1 MATEQKQLNVR
12 VDPLTHTLLKAR
24 ADRMGVSL
32 QAYVSGLVESEVDPV
47 RDAFVSGLV
56 DDMVE
61 LLPEFEEAFGVGD
74 R

>member
-1 MATEQKQLNVR
+1 MNVR
-12 VDPLTHTLLKAR
+12 VDPHTYALLKAR
-24 ADRMGVSL
+24 ADRKGVTL
-32 QAYVSGLVESEVDPV
+32 QAYVSGLVESEVEPV

-61 LLPEFEEAFGVGD
+61 LLSEFEDAFPVGD